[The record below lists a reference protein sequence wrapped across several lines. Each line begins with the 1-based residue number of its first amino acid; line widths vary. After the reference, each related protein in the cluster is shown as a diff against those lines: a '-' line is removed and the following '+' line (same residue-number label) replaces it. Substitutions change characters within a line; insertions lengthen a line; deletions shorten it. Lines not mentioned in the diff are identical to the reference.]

1 MKKLIED
8 FKINGD
14 LYFICTI
21 IIGIFIL
28 LITCGCYELVD
39 IANNKPNQTTEIIET
54 TQAIEIIEEMADPI
68 RPFYVEDYAT
78 EEEIEMIAKVL
89 YREARGVKDKDQI
102 AAVAWCILNRVDH
115 PNHPDTIKEV
125 ITQPEQFAWVEDT
138 PVEDWLLEL
147 ANDVVYRWCLE
158 KEGQTDVGRTLPK
171 GYCFFVGDGTYNHF
185 RQNFNSKQIWDWS
198 YPQQY

>member
-1 MKKLIED
+1 MKKILKDLQENIE
-8 FKINGD
+8 
-14 LYFICTI
+14 LYFISGFVIVFFVCLAY
-21 IIGIFIL
+21 IG
-28 LITCGCYELVD
+28 YVD
-39 IANNKPNQTTEIIET
+39 LMDIKNEKVNQN
-54 TQAIEIIEEMADPI
+54 IEITEVTQVIKTIEEMAEPI

-115 PNHPDTIKEV
+115 PNHPNTIKEV
-125 ITQPEQFAWVEDT
+125 IIQPEQFAWVEDT

-158 KEGQTDVGRTLPK
+158 KEGQENVGRTLPK
-171 GYCFFVGDGTYNHF
+171 GYCFFIGDGTYNHF
-185 RQNFNSKQIWDWS
+185 RQNFNSKQTWNWS

>member
-1 MKKLIED
+1 MKKFIED
-8 FKINGD
+8 FEINGD

-89 YREARGVKDKDQI
+89 YREARGVEDKDQI

-125 ITQPEQFAWVEDT
+125 ITQPEQFAWVENT
-138 PVEDWLLEL
+138 PVEEWLLEL

-185 RQNFNSKQIWDWS
+185 RQNYNSKQTWNWS

>member
-1 MKKLIED
+1 MKKFIKD

-28 LITCGCYELVD
+28 LIGVGYCELRDMV
-39 IANNKPNQTTEIIET
+39 NSEPNQTTEIVET
-54 TQAIEIIEEMADPI
+54 TQAIETTEKIYEPI
-68 RPFYVEDYAT
+68 KPFYVEDYAT
-78 EEEIEMIAKVL
+78 EEEIKMIAKVL
-89 YREARGVKDKDQI
+89 YREARGVEDKDQI

-138 PVEDWLLEL
+138 PIEDWLLEL

-171 GYCFFVGDGTYNHF
+171 GYCFFIGDGTYNHF
-185 RQNFNSKQIWDWS
+185 RQNYNSKQTWNWS

>member
-1 MKKLIED
+1 MKKFIKD
-8 FKINGD
+8 FEKNGD
-14 LYFICTI
+14 LYFICI
-21 IIGIFIL
+21 VIIGIFIL
-28 LITCGCYELVD
+28 LIGAGYCELVEV
-39 IANNKPNQTTEIIET
+39 INSEPNQTTEIIET
-54 TQAIEIIEEMADPI
+54 TQTIEVTEETYESI
-68 RPFYVEDYAT
+68 KPFYVEDYAT
-78 EEEIEMIAKVL
+78 QEEIEMIAKVL
-89 YREARGVKDKDQI
+89 YREARGVEDKDQV

-125 ITQPEQFAWVEDT
+125 ITQPEQFAWIGET
-138 PVEDWLLEL
+138 PVEEWLLEL

-185 RQNFNSKQIWDWS
+185 RQNYNSKQTWNWS